1 MFIMGCTILLGV
13 YNITSQ
19 YCTLHFK
26 QCHTLLACLVE
37 ILASVEKSSVY
48 CSPHLLILRRL
59 RWSAGWEGGNSLVVS
74 AEWKLSPRYQHH
86 QVTVFHCTVIS
97 PAINTVRLM
106 QECVT
111 QQQRSFQ
118 YLAFSLAALF

>member
-1 MFIMGCTILLGV
+1 MWWRKV
-13 YNITSQ
+13 Q
-19 YCTLHFK
+19 YT
-26 QCHTLLACLVE
+26 A
-37 ILASVEKSSVY
+37 
-48 CSPHLLILRRL
+48 HLLILRRL
-59 RWSAGWEGGNSLVVS
+59 RWSAGWEGENSLVVS

-86 QVTVFHCTVIS
+86 QVTVFHCAVIS

-111 QQQRSFQ
+111 QPPSFH